1 MNSIHHIPD
10 ASAFTR
16 TQQLHIIRRTIDG
29 NSFNWLVWAVAAL
42 GLLTDS
48 YNLFTFNVI
57 INALYF
63 VYWPDEDDTQKEFL
77 INMTTLVGSIV
88 GQIVFGIFADK
99 FGRTRLYG
107 VELVIVIFS
116 TLGVASASRGEGSM
130 DILAWLLVWRFVM
143 GIGIGAEYPLSAV
156 ITTEWSPTHARTRM
170 MGSVFLMQPLGQL
183 IANLVGLGVV
193 MGYNSKHQLDKCSSP
208 SIGDC
213 RQQVDRIWR
222 WVTGVGAIPALLA
235 IVFRFLIKDPG
246 LYELEVRNDGDSAFK
261 NTDEVYGGGI
271 PEPDSHGPLR
281 HTRGS
286 SHFMDM
292 GEPPL
297 PVQFSRADLY
307 DYFIAQGNIWY
318 LVGTSTTWWLVD
330 FAFYGLGMGN
340 PRTLAKLWL
349 KGSERNARVAALGGR
364 VPTWNVLAPSG
375 RLSAHEHN
383 DGNNIHA
390 ALVEGAKRNIIT
402 VSIGSVLGSAA
413 FILLG
418 DRLPRRR
425 ALTLSFVALGALF
438 LATGGA
444 IFATGDTARHALSV
458 ALVGLIY
465 FVFNL
470 GANTLTFVLPAEIF
484 PTRYRCACHGVS
496 AACGKLGSVLVQ
508 WILRRARF
516 EGVKADDVAGENLG
530 YVFVVFGCVM
540 LTGTL
545 FSWAWIPEVQKRGR
559 MRDGDDEERRRRRG
573 CCGSS
578 GGLLR
583 VLPSKTL
590 EELGKGMEAARAE
603 KVAVEA
609 SSSMVGA
616 GSAEEEGVEMGDVR
630 RRRGKD
636 WRRWVR
642 RV

>member
-29 NSFNWLVWAVAAL
+29 NSFNWLVWAVAAS
-42 GLLTDS
+42 GFVTDS

-63 VYWPDEDDTQKEFL
+63 VYWPGEDDTQKEFL

-116 TLGVASASRGEGSM
+116 TLGVASSSRGEGSM
-130 DILAWLLVWRFVM
+130 DILAWLLAWRFMM

-156 ITTEWSPTHARTRM
+156 ITAEWSPTHARARM
-170 MGSVFLMQPLGQL
+170 MGAVFLMQPLGQL
-183 IANLVGLGVV
+183 LANLVGIGVV
-193 MGYNSKHQLDKCSSP
+193 MGYNRNHQLDKCSDP
-208 SIGDC
+208 SIADC
-213 RQQVDRIWR
+213 AQQVDRIWR

-261 NTDEVYGGGI
+261 NTDQVYGGGI
-271 PEPDSHGPLR
+271 PEPDSHAPLR

-286 SHFMDM
+286 NYMMDM

-297 PVQFSRADLY
+297 PVQFSRSDLY
-307 DYFIAQGNIWY
+307 DYFIVQGNIWY

-349 KGSERNARVAALGGR
+349 KGSERDARVAALGGS
-364 VPTWNVLAPSG
+364 VPTWNVLAPSHLYA
-375 RLSAHEHN
+375 RN
-383 DGNNIHA
+383 DGNNIYA
-390 ALVEGAKRNIIT
+390 TLVEGAKRNMIT
-402 VSIGSVLGSAA
+402 VSIGSILGSTVFVMA
-413 FILLG
+413 G
-418 DRLPRRR
+418 DYLPRRH
-425 ALTLSFVALGALF
+425 AMTFSFVVLGALF
-438 LATGGA
+438 LVTGGV
-444 IFATGDTARHALSV
+444 IFATNDTGFHAVSIV
-458 ALVGLIY
+458 LVGLIY
-465 FVFNL
+465 FLFNL
-470 GANTLTFVLPAEIF
+470 GANTLTFIIPAEIF
-484 PTRYRCACHGVS
+484 PTRYRCVCHGIS

-508 WILRRARF
+508 WILRQATF
-516 EGVKADDVAGENLG
+516 EGVKADDVTEENLG

-545 FSWAWIPEVQKRGR
+545 FSWAWIPEVQKK
-559 MRDGDDEERRRRRG
+559 RDGRN
-573 CCGSS
+573 
-578 GGLLR
+578 GLR
-583 VLPSKTL
+583 LPSKTL

-603 KVAVEA
+603 KTAVEA
-609 SSSMVGA
+609 GSSVVDSEGM
-616 GSAEEEGVEMGDVR
+616 EGVT
-630 RRRGKD
+630 RRG
-636 WRRWVR
+636 WRTWVR